1 MAATAFLF
9 WIRLIFMMQLTAL
22 FGPLIRTTA
31 AMMGDLVTFFLLFTI
46 QLIAFACV
54 GILSFGK
61 LKPY

>member
-1 MAATAFLF
+1 
-9 WIRLIFMMQLTAL
+9 MMQLTAL